1 MGVVQLMKEW
11 TAARDHVNEVRKN
24 DARTAEKL
32 SKEITEVGT
41 RSWVL
46 LSPGTSWV
54 LLSPGTSWVLLSPA
68 TGLQLGARQ
77 LPVKN

>member
-1 MGVVQLMKEW
+1 MKEW

-41 RSWVL
+41 SWVFL
-46 LSPGTSWV
+46 SPGTSWVFLSPGTSWV
-54 LLSPGTSWVLLSPA
+54 LLSPGTSWVFLLS
-68 TGLQLGARQ
+68 LIHI
-77 LPVKN
+77 

>member
-1 MGVVQLMKEW
+1 MKEW

-41 RSWVL
+41 KAECDFDS
-46 LSPGTSWV
+46 SK
-54 LLSPGTSWVLLSPA
+54 
-68 TGLQLGARQ
+68 GLTAACFETTAMKISCRHLIQ
-77 LPVKN
+77 